1 MFLLDG
7 KQLRP
12 GRPFTGTDGTQY
24 PANWL
29 QLTTLEEKEAIG
41 ITEVADPL
49 PVDGRF
55 YFGRDADDNLIPRQ
69 FEDEEVTEWTNIVIE
84 TDGISGIA
92 STSITYTRTGLQTQF
107 KKEQDKT
114 AYTLLAPNDW
124 YITRNAETGAI
135 IPVGITSF
143 RTEVRSVCAE
153 RQDMIGATTSV
164 PQLADLVTGVG
175 TAVVGYT
182 TTLLPEWPNL
192 SDYT

>member
-1 MFLLDG
+1 MFLLNG

-29 QLTTLEEKEAIG
+29 RLTTLAEKEAIG
-41 ITEVADPL
+41 ITEVPDPE
-49 PVDGRF
+49 PVDTRF
-55 YFGRDADDNLIPRQ
+55 YWGRDGDDNLIPRP
-69 FEDEEVTEWTNIVIE
+69 FGDVGPDPVSVIVT
-84 TDGISGIA
+84 
-92 STSITYTRTGLQTQF
+92 TGLQTQW
-107 KKEQDKT
+107 KKKQDAI
-114 AYTLLAPNDW
+114 AYGLLSPSDW
-124 YITRNAETGAI
+124 YVVRNAETGAA

-153 RQDMIGATTSV
+153 RQDMITAVTST
-164 PQLADLVTGVG
+164 PQLADLIAGGG
-175 TAVVGYT
+175 TVVVGYT

>member
-1 MFLLDG
+1 MLLLDG

-12 GRPFTGTDGTQY
+12 GRPFTHNGIQY

-29 QLTTLEEKEAIG
+29 RLTSWEEKEAIG
-41 ITEVADPL
+41 ITEVPDPT
-49 PVDGRF
+49 PVDNRF
-55 YFGRDADDNLIPRQ
+55 YWGRDADDNLIPKQ
-69 FEDEEVTEWTNIVIE
+69 FGDIGPDPV
-84 TDGISGIA
+84 SGIV
-92 STSITYTRTGLQTQF
+92 TTGLQTQW
-107 KKEQDKT
+107 KKQQDQA
-114 AYTLLAPNDW
+114 AYTLLSPNDW
-124 YITRNAETGAI
+124 YITRNAETGAA

-153 RQDMIGATTSV
+153 RQDMITATTST
-164 PQLADLVTGVG
+164 PQLADLVIGVG

>member
-29 QLTTLEEKEAIG
+29 RLTTLEEKEAIG
-41 ITEVADPL
+41 ITEVPDPT
-49 PVDGRF
+49 PVDNRF
-55 YFGRDADDNLIPRQ
+55 YWDHDLPKQFGDIGPDP
-69 FEDEEVTEWTNIVIE
+69 V
-84 TDGISGIA
+84 SGIV
-92 STSITYTRTGLQTQF
+92 TTGLQTQW
-107 KKEQDKT
+107 KSQQDQV
-114 AYTLLAPNDW
+114 AYTLLSPNDW
-124 YITRNAETGAI
+124 YITRNAETGAA

-153 RQDMIGATTSV
+153 RQDMIVATTST
-164 PQLADLVTGVG
+164 PQLADLVIGVG

-182 TTLLPEWPNL
+182 TTLLPNWPNL